1 VDTGAADRLPNIV
14 DTTMRERATQRSRV
28 SYAARVRE
36 DRLRRDLILVR
47 DATLGPGELDL
58 LDEAGWAAELLRRRP
73 ASANL
78 RG

>member
-1 VDTGAADRLPNIV
+1 MRASDRSPH
-14 DTTMRERATQRSRV
+14 
-28 SYAARVRE
+28 AARVRT

-58 LDEAGWAAELLRRRP
+58 LDDAGWAAELLRRRP
-73 ASANL
+73 TPASL